1 MESLYIEKL
10 LLKWVMKTN
19 NVIVLLYYEKAKNG
33 GAFECSVLVRKDE
46 IVNGWLNTE
55 QLLWS
60 GGDEEEDDEQTV

>member
-1 MESLYIEKL
+1 MESLFIEKL

-46 IVNGWLNTE
+46 IVNG
-55 QLLWS
+55 
-60 GGDEEEDDEQTV
+60 